1 MIGATAIYLT
11 PRTCCRAFWC
21 CWHCTPSSCSSA
33 TYTSAAT
40 VGGGKLHEL
49 ACSFRFFFIQ
59 DNEDEEGHTF
69 GKTASDIN
77 KCGKITT
84 VESFW
89 AYYSNMLKPSELPSN
104 FDVCFF
110 KDGYQPLCED
120 KANIGGGK
128 WTARLRKGQ
137 VLSLIPKP

>member
-1 MIGATAIYLT
+1 M
-11 PRTCCRAFWC
+11 
-21 CWHCTPSSCSSA
+21 PSDNGMSKSPTDGRYDMLGTNAGDASDDG
-33 TYTSAAT
+33 
-40 VGGGKLHEL
+40 VLHEL
-49 ACSFRFFFIQ
+49 ACSFRFFFFQ

>member
-1 MIGATAIYLT
+1 MMQMASDDNGMSKTTTGSYDM
-11 PRTCCRAFWC
+11 RTDAGD
-21 CWHCTPSSCSSA
+21 A
-33 TYTSAAT
+33 

-59 DNEDEEGHTF
+59 DNEDEEGHTL
-69 GKTASDIN
+69 GKTASDLLP
-77 KCGKITT
+77 CGEITT

-89 AYYSNMLKPSELPSN
+89 AYYSNMLKPSDLPSN

-110 KDGYQPLCED
+110 KDGYQPLCEE

-137 VLSLIPKP
+137 VRNANPKH